1 MNAILELPPVRDL
14 HVGFTEFASEAD
26 AARRHDGVGELDH
39 ALQAGL
45 KLLETQTADSIR
57 AVEADVESCI
67 ALNERAREEEIP
79 TSYAR
84 AVADLARVHGHET
97 SARAAAERLLRDLA
111 AAIRRDGNEAAARVI
126 ERATRR
132 FMTITN
138 RYLDRLQK
146 LHDTL
151 KARADR
157 QTVHAIATS
166 RWYRASMAYSD
177 ALARVFGGAVAP
189 ELGIEL
195 IDEVPVGV
203 VTAYLPDAVIKDAD
217 ALVEREMQV
226 HALVERIDPALVGR
240 VALEFRPLPHGT

>member
-14 HVGFTEFASEAD
+14 HVGFTDFASEAD
-26 AARRHDGVGELDH
+26 AARKHEGVVELDR

-45 KLLETQTADSIR
+45 KLLEAQAADSIR

-67 ALNERAREEEIP
+67 ALNELAREEEIP
-79 TSYAR
+79 TSYAT
-84 AVADLARVHGHET
+84 AVSDLKRLHEHET
-97 SARAAAERLLRDLA
+97 STRDAAERLLHDMA
-111 AAIRRDGNEAAARVI
+111 AAAHRDGNEEAARAI

-138 RYLDRLQK
+138 RYLARLRK
-146 LHDTL
+146 LHDEL

-157 QTVHAIATS
+157 QTVHTIATS

-177 ALARVFGGAVAP
+177 ALARIFGGAVSP

-195 IDEVPVGV
+195 VDEVPVGV
-203 VTAYLPDAVIKDAD
+203 VTAYLPDEVIKDAD

-240 VALEFRPLPHGT
+240 VALEFRPRPHGT